1 MQRDPSKDAPAASP
15 LASPEA
21 WNLVADAYAAELVP
35 IFERFAREA
44 LRLAALPPS
53 PRVIDAATGP
63 GTLAL
68 LAAAGGARVTAV
80 DFSPAMIAHLRQ
92 RAEAASLA
100 GIDARLG
107 DCQALPFDDE
117 SYDGAFSMFGLM
129 FFPDRAAGFG
139 ELRRV
144 LRPQGRLVVSSW
156 APFEG
161 AFALVMESIRAMLPG
176 LPFGQGAA
184 PLGDPEQFAQEMA
197 AAGLRDVVIHPVK
210 HTKTEPSLAEFWE
223 SLQRT
228 MAPVVLLRRKLGE
241 QRWSEVA
248 RGVLDRL
255 RSELGDGPI
264 EERFTALLGV
274 GVK

>member
-1 MQRDPSKDAPAASP
+1 MQPDASKSASP

-21 WNLVADAYAAELVP
+21 WDLVADAYTTELLP
-35 IFERFAREA
+35 IFERFSRDA
-44 LRLAALPPS
+44 LKLAALPTS
-53 PRVIDAATGP
+53 ARVLDAAAGP

-68 LAAAGGARVTAV
+68 LAAACGARVSAI
-80 DFSPAMIAHLRQ
+80 DFSPAMIAQLRR
-92 RAEAASLA
+92 RAAAAGLS

-107 DCQALPFDDE
+107 DGQVLPFEDTSFDA
-117 SYDGAFSMFGLM
+117 AFSMFGLM
-129 FFPDRAAGFG
+129 FFPDRAAGFR

-144 LRPQGRLVVSSW
+144 LRPQGRAVASSW

-161 AFALVMESIRAMLPG
+161 MFALVMESIRAMLPS
-176 LPFGQGAA
+176 LPFGHGAA
-184 PLGDPEQFAQEMA
+184 PLCDPKRFAQEMVEA
-197 AAGLRDVVIHPVK
+197 DLRDVVIHPVAYAE
-210 HTKTEPSLAEFWE
+210 TVQSVSEFWA

-241 QRWSEVA
+241 QRWTTVA

-255 RSELGDGPI
+255 RSEAGDGPVDV
-264 EERFTALLGV
+264 RSTAYVGV